1 MTFYPPTARGTDL
14 LACPSPLS
22 GKKHPGR
29 QPKGL
34 RPIHGTAGA
43 LQAGGLRVGRDN
55 LKPLRR
61 CLRAVTGTDG
71 PALNG
76 YGPGRQAR
84 ALRLRRGP
92 GPEPPGRARPGFA

>member
-1 MTFYPPTARGTDL
+1 M
-14 LACPSPLS
+14 
-22 GKKHPGR
+22 
-29 QPKGL
+29 
-34 RPIHGTAGA
+34 
-43 LQAGGLRVGRDN
+43 
-55 LKPLRR
+55 KPLRR